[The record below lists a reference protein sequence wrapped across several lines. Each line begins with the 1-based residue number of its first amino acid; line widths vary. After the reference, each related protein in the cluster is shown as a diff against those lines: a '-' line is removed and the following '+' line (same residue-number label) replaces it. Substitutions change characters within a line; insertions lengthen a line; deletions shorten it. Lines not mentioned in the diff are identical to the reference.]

1 VDPKP
6 RIVGVV
12 LFEQFELLDVCG
24 PAEMLGLP
32 KGRFQLQ
39 MIGPNAGPVKSAQG
53 PKVTADQAFSAVT
66 ELDLVLVPGGIGT
79 RKEVEN
85 ERLLT
90 WLRDIAADAEYVTSV
105 CTGSA
110 ILARAGVLD
119 GRRATSNKRS
129 FEWVASQ
136 GPKVEWVKK
145 ARWIEDGR
153 FWTSSGVSAG
163 IDMALSLIDRLH
175 GSELAETLAIG
186 TEYDRHVDPGW
197 DPFAE
202 LYDFTRE

>member
-1 VDPKP
+1 MDPNP

-32 KGRFQLQ
+32 KGQFQLQ

-53 PKVTADQAFSAVT
+53 PKVMAEQAFGAVT
-66 ELDLVLVPGGIGT
+66 KLDLVLVPGGIGT

-85 ERLLT
+85 ERLLS
-90 WLRDIAADAEYVTSV
+90 WLRDISAEAEYVTSV

-119 GRRATSNKRS
+119 GRRATSNKQS

-175 GSELAETLAIG
+175 GSELAEMLAIG